1 VTERR
6 GRGSLGRR
14 LRLTV
19 LGATGVALL
28 LACGAFLAYQHHTA
42 RVALREEMK
51 TLANV
56 VSIHSI
62 LPLASDS
69 PEGAE
74 VTLLALGES
83 PAIEAA
89 AVYTR
94 DGAIFAQFLR
104 DYDHGA
110 QIPSRAGQTREVFR
124 GSTLEVVADIQSG
137 GERVGSVYLRASTAV
152 LATRALHHLTL
163 GAAVFA
169 LASIPGLLAS
179 ERLRRRIATP
189 LAAMTDT
196 AEGVARGDLTL
207 RFDSTGSDGEIAAL
221 AGAFQRMTLHLRELA
236 HEVRAGIAAVVS
248 ATEGLEAAS
257 QRTARQATL
266 QEASLATTAEA
277 VEASFES
284 LRSLEPSVARL
295 FDGATAAAC
304 STTEMEASIRNISQH
319 MDQLAVTIEST
330 SAAAEQSTTAV
341 AQISGGLSV
350 LDRQSESNLQLLEAL
365 RKSLASVLSGAEQ
378 SQELSRSA
386 CDAANQGLTAVQDTI
401 RAIGEVEIDFAE
413 LRRIASSLEQ
423 RSAAIGSILSLSEEM
438 ADQSRLLALNAAI
451 IAAQSGDHG
460 RAFGVVAERVSELA
474 SGAAAATREI
484 ATSIQGVQSST
495 RAAVAAVD
503 AARTKVE
510 RGVALS
516 NDAGGILGEIAR
528 KSEASATTI
537 AAIATAV
544 AEQIEEVDRV
554 RGGAQEARAGVARIH
569 GAVEEHE
576 SSSAA
581 IAQAMMRAQEL
592 GLGVKES
599 AREQTREGRRI
610 AAVAAEIELLTRQVR
625 DTTEVQRKTGEETRD
640 ALGVFRETSEHA
652 AREAAM
658 LHGLVE
664 MLAARSALLAKQIDR
679 FHFEDAAE
687 PAVHVEPSPGR

>member
-1 VTERR
+1 VIARHR
-6 GRGSLGRR
+6 RGSLGRR

-19 LGATGVALL
+19 LGATAVALL
-28 LACGAFLAYQHHTA
+28 LACGAFLAYQQHTA
-42 RVALREEMK
+42 RVSLREEVK
-51 TLANV
+51 VLANV

-62 LPLASDS
+62 LPLASNS
-69 PEGAE
+69 AEGAE

-104 DYDHGA
+104 DYDRGA
-110 QIPSRAGQTREVFR
+110 PIPLHAGEAREVFR
-124 GSTLEVVADIQSG
+124 GSTLEVVADISSG
-137 GERVGSVYLRASTAV
+137 DERVGSVYLRASTAV
-152 LATRALHHLTL
+152 LATQALHHLTL

-189 LAAMTDT
+189 LAAMADI

-207 RFDSTGSDGEIAAL
+207 RFDPTGGEGEIAAL
-221 AGAFQRMTLHLRELA
+221 ADAFQRMTLHLRELA
-236 HEVRAGIAAVVS
+236 HEVRAGIGAVVA

-266 QEASLATTAEA
+266 QEASLATTSDA

-284 LRSLEPSVARL
+284 LRTLEPSVDKL
-295 FDGATAAAC
+295 FEGATAAAC

-341 AQISGGLSV
+341 AQVSGALLV

-365 RKSLASVLSGAEQ
+365 RTSLGSVLSGAEQ
-378 SQELSRSA
+378 SQRLSRSA
-386 CDAANQGLTAVQDTI
+386 CDAANHGLASVQNTI

-413 LRRIASSLEQ
+413 LHRIASSLEQ
-423 RSAAIGSILSLSEEM
+423 RSTAIGSILSLSEEM

-451 IAAQSGDHG
+451 IAAQAGDHG
-460 RAFGVVAERVSELA
+460 RGFGVVAERVSELA
-474 SGAAAATREI
+474 SGAAASTREI
-484 ATSIQGVQSST
+484 ATAIEGVQAST

-516 NDAGGILGEIAR
+516 NEAGGILGEIAR
-528 KSEASATTI
+528 GSEASATTI

-554 RGGAQEARAGVARIH
+554 RGGAQEARAGVTRIH
-569 GAVEEHE
+569 GAVEEHK

-581 IAQAMMRAQEL
+581 IAQAMARAQAL

-610 AAVAAEIELLTRQVR
+610 AEVAAEIEMLTRQVR
-625 DTTEVQRKTGEETRD
+625 DTTEVQRKTGEETLG

-652 AREAAM
+652 AKEAAM

-664 MLAARSALLAKQIDR
+664 MLATRSALLAKQIDR

-687 PAVHVEPSPGR
+687 TAHVEPQPDR